1 MVNRLRYIF
10 CSSLKLLLSNSGL
23 NPRVECSVVVGLWL
37 LTAVTCCGGRPHAE
51 VLILSRIARERVKI
65 ILVSLEPC
73 TRFGKTPPCVYSVLL
88 CGAVAVLVLCLD
100 RSQFFGF
107 ALLRTFVSF
116 GLLRINKIIAT
127 DAVKCVKTCFGQI
140 GANNVRVVISSNAL
154 SCLRLRAN
162 VLCVSSS
169 TLRLDN
175 SVLVSRANV
184 LRRGSARAVFGSFCL
199 ELYCNY
205 LVSCSCCL
213 SLLMLTDDL
222 VFNNPKLISFSG
234 AGFSLR
240 VFELGCLLARA
251 AAAGN
256 SASNIAQLS
265 INFPFSEGAFACSS
279 HLVLNKRLFW
289 YGFASL
295 SV

>member
-1 MVNRLRYIF
+1 MRFIF
-10 CSSLKLLLSNSGL
+10 CSSLKLLLTNSGL
-23 NPRVECSVVVGLWL
+23 NPRVECSAIVGLWV
-37 LTAVTCCGGRPHAE
+37 LTAATCYGGRPHAE
-51 VLILSRIARERVKI
+51 ALILSRIARERIKI

-73 TRFGKTPPCVYSVLL
+73 VRFGKTPPCVYSLLL
-88 CGAVAVLVLCLD
+88 CYALVVLVLCLD

-107 ALLRTFVSF
+107 KLLRTFVSF
-116 GLLRINKIIAT
+116 GLLRVNEIIAT

-140 GANNVRVVISSNAL
+140 GANNVRVVISSNVL
-154 SCLRLRAN
+154 NCLRLRAN

-175 SVLVSRANV
+175 SVLVPRANV
-184 LRRGSARAVFGSFCL
+184 LRRGSARAVFGSLCL

-222 VFNNPKLISFSG
+222 VFNKPSLISFSG
-234 AGFSLR
+234 IGFSLR

-251 AAAGN
+251 ADADNNAGN
-256 SASNIAQLS
+256 VAQLS
-265 INFPFSEGAFACSS
+265 ISFPFSEGAFAHNS
-279 HLVLNKRLFW
+279 HLILNKRLFW